1 MGSMIITLIKI
12 IRMMVNALR
21 QQAREGDVNIAVQC
35 LLCCIAWILEQI
47 EELLKYLIR
56 NAYII
61 VAKDGTP
68 LFESGRKAFG
78 LIFRNLMD
86 VVALN
91 QFGDIVLVVAQIF
104 IMAISML
111 IGYELMVRKSSFYWR
126 ENFIN
131 NFLLLEQA

>member
-1 MGSMIITLIKI
+1 MIITLIKI
-12 IRMMVNALR
+12 LRMIINAIR
-21 QQAREGDVNIAVQC
+21 QKAREGEVNVCVQC
-35 LLCCIAWILEQI
+35 LLCCIAWLLEQI

-68 LFESGRKAFG
+68 LFESGRKAFN
-78 LIFRNLMD
+78 LILRNLMD

-111 IGYELMVRKSSFYWR
+111 IGYELMVRKK
-126 ENFIN
+126 N
-131 NFLLLEQA
+131 